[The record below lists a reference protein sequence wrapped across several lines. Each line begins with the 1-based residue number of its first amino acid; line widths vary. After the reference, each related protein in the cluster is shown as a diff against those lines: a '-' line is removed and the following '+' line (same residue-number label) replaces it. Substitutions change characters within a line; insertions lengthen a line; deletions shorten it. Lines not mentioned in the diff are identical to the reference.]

1 MSPLNRENE
10 EIAAFQNWLW
20 GKLHPQDFSIIW
32 APVSYRE
39 IGLLCGVSASTVQ
52 HWLGN
57 PVATSHREPGE
68 RYQRLL
74 ALTDCFL
81 SIFELTP
88 QQLIAQFELEEQQ
101 REGE

>member
-1 MSPLNRENE
+1 MITLTKENQE
-10 EIAAFQNWLW
+10 SAAFQNWLW

-52 HWLGN
+52 HWLGD
-57 PVATSHREPGE
+57 PTAVSHREPGD

-74 ALTDCFL
+74 ALADWFL
-81 SIFELTP
+81 STFELTP
-88 QQLIAQFELEEQQ
+88 QQLIAQFELEQQ
-101 REGE
+101 PQECE